1 MERKYSTFAWACEDR
16 HNHALCDGQSGECE
30 KFAQK
35 IYRIGSDLMSEKWEK
50 VKLSDVAT
58 IKYGKDH
65 KKLDDGK
72 IPVYGTGG
80 VMRYVD
86 TPLYGKKSVLIP
98 RKGSL
103 GNLFFVEKPFW
114 TVDTLFYTEI
124 DENRIIPE
132 YLYYKLK
139 TFDLANMNVG
149 SAVPSLTTAILN
161 PIEFELPPIEVQS
174 EIAKTLGVLDKKIES
189 NKEINH
195 HLLEQAIAIHK
206 YFCVELVDDTFVTE
220 TVKSISNEVVTGKT
234 PSTKIKEYYGGSL
247 PFITIPDMHGNV
259 FCVET
264 ARYLTNVGEQSQ
276 QRKTL
281 PAKSIAVSCIAT
293 PGLVCLLDRP
303 SQTNQQINSVIPK
316 ENQEYYLFLELL
328 SKSQLIIELGSS
340 GSTTYNLNKTQFEK
354 IEILAPP
361 IEKRGQINQMLS
373 PLFDELNHIQ
383 HENNRLIELR
393 DTLLPKLMSGELSV
407 SQAAK

>member
-1 MERKYSTFAWACEDR
+1 MNWRKKSKKDWGRLDLNSNKSSKWAISDFVEIIGGGTPKTSISEYWNGSIPWLSVKDFGNDDRYVFETEKTITNEGLNNSSTKLLQKDDIIISARGTVGELAMLPFPMAF
-16 HNHALCDGQSGECE
+16 NQSCYGIRPKDDSIDKTFLYYLLRNSVQLLRKNTHGSVFDTITRDTFKGIEVE
-30 KFAQK
+30 VPSIEEQVK
-35 IYRIGSDLMSEKWEK
+35 IAGI
-50 VKLSDVAT
+50 LSS
-58 IKYGKDH
+58 
-65 KKLDDGK
+65 LDDK
-72 IPVYGTGG
+72 IAEN
-80 VMRYVD
+80 
-86 TPLYGKKSVLIP
+86 KK
-98 RKGSL
+98 
-103 GNLFFVEKPFW
+103 
-114 TVDTLFYTEI
+114 
-124 DENRIIPE
+124 
-132 YLYYKLK
+132 
-139 TFDLANMNVG
+139 
-149 SAVPSLTTAILN
+149 
-161 PIEFELPPIEVQS
+161 
-174 EIAKTLGVLDKKIES
+174 
-189 NKEINH
+189 INH

>member
-1 MERKYSTFAWACEDR
+1 M
-16 HNHALCDGQSGECE
+16 
-30 KFAQK
+30 
-35 IYRIGSDLMSEKWEK
+35 
-50 VKLSDVAT
+50 
-58 IKYGKDH
+58 
-65 KKLDDGK
+65 
-72 IPVYGTGG
+72 
-80 VMRYVD
+80 
-86 TPLYGKKSVLIP
+86 
-98 RKGSL
+98 
-103 GNLFFVEKPFW
+103 
-114 TVDTLFYTEI
+114 
-124 DENRIIPE
+124 
-132 YLYYKLK
+132 
-139 TFDLANMNVG
+139 
-149 SAVPSLTTAILN
+149 
-161 PIEFELPPIEVQS
+161 
-174 EIAKTLGVLDKKIES
+174 
-189 NKEINH
+189 INH

-264 ARYLTNVGEQSQ
+264 ARYLTNIGEQSQ

-354 IEILAPP
+354 IEILATP

>member
-1 MERKYSTFAWACEDR
+1 MKYKIRD
-16 HNHALCDGQSGECE
+16 LCDTISATFDKTKEKVVLINTSDVLEGNVLNHELVINENIKGQFKKTFQTNDILYSEIRPKNKRFAFVDFESEDYVASTKLMVLRANKKILPEFLFQLLKSDLIIQQLQDLAETRSGTFPQITFYEMGQIDVDIPDINE
-30 KFAQK
+30 QK
-35 IYRIGSDLMSEKWEK
+35 IISEY
-50 VKLSDVAT
+50 
-58 IKYGKDH
+58 IMNY
-65 KKLDDGK
+65 
-72 IPVYGTGG
+72 
-80 VMRYVD
+80 
-86 TPLYGKKSVLIP
+86 
-98 RKGSL
+98 
-103 GNLFFVEKPFW
+103 
-114 TVDTLFYTEI
+114 
-124 DENRIIPE
+124 DE
-132 YLYYKLK
+132 
-139 TFDLANMNVG
+139 
-149 SAVPSLTTAILN
+149 
-161 PIEFELPPIEVQS
+161 
-174 EIAKTLGVLDKKIES
+174 KIEN
-189 NKEINH
+189 NKKINH

>member
-1 MERKYSTFAWACEDR
+1 MKYKIRD
-16 HNHALCDGQSGECE
+16 LCDTISATFDKTKEKVVLINTSDVLEGNVLNHELVINENIKGQFKKTFQTNDILYSEIRPKNKRFAFVDFESEDYVASTKLMVLRANKKILPEFLFQLLKSDLIIQQLQDLAETRSGTFPQITFYELGQIDVDIPDINE
-30 KFAQK
+30 QK
-35 IYRIGSDLMSEKWEK
+35 IISEY
-50 VKLSDVAT
+50 
-58 IKYGKDH
+58 IMNY
-65 KKLDDGK
+65 
-72 IPVYGTGG
+72 
-80 VMRYVD
+80 
-86 TPLYGKKSVLIP
+86 
-98 RKGSL
+98 
-103 GNLFFVEKPFW
+103 
-114 TVDTLFYTEI
+114 
-124 DENRIIPE
+124 DE
-132 YLYYKLK
+132 
-139 TFDLANMNVG
+139 
-149 SAVPSLTTAILN
+149 
-161 PIEFELPPIEVQS
+161 
-174 EIAKTLGVLDKKIES
+174 KIEN
-189 NKEINH
+189 NKKINH

>member
-1 MERKYSTFAWACEDR
+1 MNWRRKSKSDWGRLDLNFKNLSEVSDYVNERVKVENLTVENYISTENMLPNKGGIDKAIKLPAAKTTSLYSKGDILLSNIRTYFKKIWYAEK
-16 HNHALCDGQSGECE
+16 DGGCSNDVLVVRARGEIE
-30 KFAQK
+30 PKFL
-35 IYRIGSDLMSEKWEK
+35 YY
-50 VKLSDVAT
+50 VLSNDKFFEYSSAT
-58 IKYGKDH
+58 SKGTKMPRGDKSAIMQYQIPDMPLEEQRTIVSVLSA
-65 KKLDDGK
+65 LDDR
-72 IPVYGTGG
+72 IAEN
-80 VMRYVD
+80 
-86 TPLYGKKSVLIP
+86 KK
-98 RKGSL
+98 
-103 GNLFFVEKPFW
+103 
-114 TVDTLFYTEI
+114 
-124 DENRIIPE
+124 
-132 YLYYKLK
+132 
-139 TFDLANMNVG
+139 
-149 SAVPSLTTAILN
+149 
-161 PIEFELPPIEVQS
+161 
-174 EIAKTLGVLDKKIES
+174 
-189 NKEINH
+189 INH

-220 TVKSISNEVVTGKT
+220 TVKSISNDVVTGKT

>member
-1 MERKYSTFAWACEDR
+1 MNWRRKSKSDWGRLDLNFKNLSEVSDYVNERVKVENLTVENYISTENMLPNKGGIDKAIKLPAAKTTSLYSKGDILLSNIRTYFKKIWYAEK
-16 HNHALCDGQSGECE
+16 DGGCSNDVLVVRARGEIE
-30 KFAQK
+30 PKFLYY
-35 IYRIGSDLMSEKWEK
+35 I
-50 VKLSDVAT
+50 LSNDKFFEYSSAT
-58 IKYGKDH
+58 SKGTKMPRGDKSAIMQYQIPDMPLEEQRTIVSVLSA
-65 KKLDDGK
+65 LDDR
-72 IPVYGTGG
+72 IAEN
-80 VMRYVD
+80 
-86 TPLYGKKSVLIP
+86 KK
-98 RKGSL
+98 
-103 GNLFFVEKPFW
+103 
-114 TVDTLFYTEI
+114 
-124 DENRIIPE
+124 
-132 YLYYKLK
+132 
-139 TFDLANMNVG
+139 
-149 SAVPSLTTAILN
+149 
-161 PIEFELPPIEVQS
+161 
-174 EIAKTLGVLDKKIES
+174 
-189 NKEINH
+189 INH